1 MRGTEG
7 GCGNTTGLGFVV
19 WDWACGVGVR
29 RGRWVAM
36 EMDEMPPEEQSVV
49 ERRTRPFQVIPV
61 TIGVVV
67 LGVIAGVLFWQ
78 QGKSAKA
85 ESVRM
90 AGVGAAYLEK
100 GDRVAARACLSSAV
114 ILDPENQE
122 AQRLLNSLGEEGMVE
137 VPLRGANGEEVGG
150 GVAKVTPVPQV
161 IPEVPAV
168 VPEKLE
174 PSPRLDPALVE
185 SHLKRAEEML
195 AKKDEAGA
203 EAALKEAVAVD
214 ISDRSKRVL
223 AKFLMDRP
231 LSPERVPELLELLR
245 EIGQSQSV
253 EGAAALATALTKG
266 MVPAEEVESWL
277 TLIRAHP
284 HVTMPM
290 LLAVDR
296 LDAQLRPREKSV
308 VAAAAVK
315 RVEGA
320 VLVDRAAVLQWISE
334 IGEGQQGVNLVK
346 LEEVAADRVMLE
358 VWMQARA
365 AAGDW
370 EAVLKAAEVPG
381 NPLEPHVIKLLRGRA
396 MSGMGKVKEGREL
409 CREVVK
415 EAMVDRKRLIEVLSM
430 LAGVREQEL
439 FEEGLVKALENPD
452 AAEAIVAGVS
462 PAVRRTRDAIAVRRL
477 YEIAGETPVMKD
489 SVTVK
494 SMLSHYRLMLGMEE
508 DIVELATRME
518 RHVDDPLPRVTLALA
533 MLNLGDRVRALS
545 ELEERKPDIDVTSLG
560 VSQQAVVAAVLAAN
574 FRRDEALGM
583 VARMP
588 MQLLTELEEEWLRG
602 YLDGDIKARYRMQKL
617 EAEPE
622 PKWKATAWR
631 VGVDGAIVLGLFL
644 AWKVYMRM
652 RYGRMVKD

>member
-1 MRGTEG
+1 
-7 GCGNTTGLGFVV
+7 
-19 WDWACGVGVR
+19 
-29 RGRWVAM
+29 M
-36 EMDEMPPEEQSVV
+36 EMDEMPPEEQSAV

-67 LGVIAGVLFWQ
+67 LAVIAGVLFWQ

-114 ILDPENQE
+114 ILDPENAE
-122 AQRLLNSLGEEGMVE
+122 AQRLLNSLGEDAMVE
-137 VPLRGANGEEVGG
+137 VPLRGANGEEGGG
-150 GVAKVTPVPQV
+150 GVAKVVPVPQE
-161 IPEVPAV
+161 IPKTPQV

-185 SHLKRAEEML
+185 SHLKRAEELL

-231 LSPERVPELLELLR
+231 LDAERVPELLELLR
-245 EIGQSQSV
+245 EVGKSQTV
-253 EGAAALATALTKG
+253 EGAAALSTALIKG
-266 MVPAEEVESWL
+266 MVPAEEVASWV

-296 LDAQLRPREKSV
+296 VDAQLRPREKSE

-315 RVEGA
+315 RVEGS
-320 VLVDRAAVLQWISE
+320 VLVDRAAVLQWLSE
-334 IGEGQQGVNLVK
+334 IGEAGQGLNLVK

-358 VWMQARA
+358 VWIQARA

-370 EAVLKAAEVPG
+370 AAVLQAAEAAG
-381 NPLEPHVIKLLRGRA
+381 NPLTPNVVKLLRGRA

-415 EAMVDRKRLIEVLSM
+415 EAAGDRKRLIEALSM

-439 FEEGLVKALENPD
+439 FEEELAKALENPD

-462 PAVRRTRDAIAVRRL
+462 PAVYRTRDAIAVRRL
-477 YEIAGETPVMKD
+477 YEIAAESPVLRD

-545 ELEERKPDIDVTSLG
+545 ELEERKPDLDVTSLG

-588 MQLLTELEEEWLRG
+588 MQMLTELEAEWLRG

-617 EAEPE
+617 EPEAE
-622 PKWKATAWR
+622 PKWKETARR
-631 VGVDGAIVLGLFL
+631 VGVDGAIVVGLFL
-644 AWKVYMRM
+644 VWKVYMRM